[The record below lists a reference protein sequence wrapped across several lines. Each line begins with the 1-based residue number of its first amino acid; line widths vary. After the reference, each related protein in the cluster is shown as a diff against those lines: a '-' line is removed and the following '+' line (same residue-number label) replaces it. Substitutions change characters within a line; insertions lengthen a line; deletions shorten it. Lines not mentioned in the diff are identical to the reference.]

1 MPFEVQ
7 HQVDLP
13 EGELLKAQLTALEPK
28 TIPYK
33 DKKTGEDK
41 EFTKLNW
48 VFTVTEQG
56 DFTGKDVRAETNA
69 YLSDSPYNQFGN
81 FARALLRGDLPAGT
95 VLAEEDLIGLS
106 AFIEVGYIEDRQDSS
121 KKWPRV
127 KECFPLDPASLN
139 DEPPF

>member
-13 EGELLKAQLTALEPK
+13 EGDMLKAQLKALEPRE
-28 TIPYK
+28 IPLK
-33 DKKTGEDK
+33 QPNARGETS
-41 EFTKLNW
+41 FTKLNW
-48 VFTVTEQG
+48 TFVVTEQG
-56 DFTGKDVRAETNA
+56 DFTGKEVRAETNA

-95 VLAEEDLIGLS
+95 VLSEEDLIGLS
-106 AFIEVGYIEDRQDSS
+106 CFIEIAYIDDRQDSS